1 MVDLVVEDVVD
12 RKYYYR
18 DQNGNLLLDSDMD
31 DDDGINLAGILTRI
45 KNTGLQN
52 WFVKKN
58 QLIML
63 SSKQTK

>member
-1 MVDLVVEDVVD
+1 MVDLVVEGVVD